1 MIELIAAV
9 ALSQLIAKPIDAGI
23 NYVWGQ
29 TTALFEDEQVTEETF
44 QDEPL
49 SSCVRPAFAVVN
61 GVQRLNTN
69 REC

>member
-23 NYVWGQ
+23 NYAWGQ
-29 TTALFEDEQVTEETF
+29 TTALFENEQVTQETF

-49 SSCVRPAFAVVN
+49 SACTRPAFVVVN
-61 GVQRLNTN
+61 GVQKLNTN